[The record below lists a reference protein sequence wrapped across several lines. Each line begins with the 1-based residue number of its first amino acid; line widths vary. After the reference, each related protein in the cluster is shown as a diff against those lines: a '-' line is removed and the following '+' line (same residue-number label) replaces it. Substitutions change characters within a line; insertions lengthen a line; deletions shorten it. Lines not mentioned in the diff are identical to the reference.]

1 MLGSPQQDQV
11 GHAHEQVLQV
21 CSPKNGSAQLGPNCT
36 PGSGPCGQG
45 GAGPGLLVAPNHEG
59 NGQPKRPTGAS
70 NQLQGRDEATKRPS
84 TFSYAAAAAG
94 RGKGPSATTLECEQ
108 YRALAKKAR
117 SSPRVLSIKLQKPP
131 VEGQGRESPL
141 DQAQWGDIIFNAC
154 GIDPKDIKGIDFE
167 AGGQLNCE
175 VMLVDG
181 ANLDKYAGKSGSFMG
196 RAFNTAGPAEAEV
209 TISFKGI
216 ALSVPDL
223 EIIHLLKSY
232 GYKPS
237 ESGVQHSPVSVT
249 SSNPEVGC
257 KAEVSTTRS
266 IKAVPPTSRRLRSF
280 YWWAGMLESDP
291 PRRVTVDHKG
301 KGPRQCAHCLKGP
314 QDPFPCPFNGKSSA
328 CRKHNPAGRTSLAQ
342 YSKMLREQ
350 DGYSP
355 LKSLMLISS
364 PSAEEEVVEE
374 EEVDQVLRVLEEVTT
389 QLDQPG
395 SWVDEPRTFTPEKDR
410 EDLENQVLS
419 LTKKLAEAERS
430 AKEAKY
436 RSRKHQNQL
445 TQANKEAAESRH
457 GVRLTRDYC
466 VSRLREL
473 LPEEGNS
480 SWDSNTEC
488 LTSMLAATTKLSNF
502 TLSEEENLTI
512 IEGKSPWDE
521 LRRDVSSLPN
531 QAKALKRVEE
541 VIEGAQEK
549 IKSRML
555 FMTNN
560 RSRSVSRG
568 REPDPDDLAE
578 NSEAKSAKIQEPKP
592 ASPEQFEGTKPDDGT
607 RDPGVEKEPVMGPE
621 VQEGPKKMVPGDPG
635 DHPGPN
641 QNIGNWLSAQG
652 AKRQGSSLKIPLSRP
667 GRSGGKGDSKITKK
681 AQQ

>member
-1 MLGSPQQDQV
+1 M
-11 GHAHEQVLQV
+11 
-21 CSPKNGSAQLGPNCT
+21 
-36 PGSGPCGQG
+36 
-45 GAGPGLLVAPNHEG
+45 
-59 NGQPKRPTGAS
+59 
-70 NQLQGRDEATKRPS
+70 
-84 TFSYAAAAAG
+84 
-94 RGKGPSATTLECEQ
+94 
-108 YRALAKKAR
+108 
-117 SSPRVLSIKLQKPP
+117 
-131 VEGQGRESPL
+131 
-141 DQAQWGDIIFNAC
+141 
-154 GIDPKDIKGIDFE
+154 
-167 AGGQLNCE
+167 
-175 VMLVDG
+175 
-181 ANLDKYAGKSGSFMG
+181 
-196 RAFNTAGPAEAEV
+196 
-209 TISFKGI
+209 
-216 ALSVPDL
+216 
-223 EIIHLLKSY
+223 
-232 GYKPS
+232 
-237 ESGVQHSPVSVT
+237 
-249 SSNPEVGC
+249 
-257 KAEVSTTRS
+257 
-266 IKAVPPTSRRLRSF
+266 
-280 YWWAGMLESDP
+280 
-291 PRRVTVDHKG
+291 
-301 KGPRQCAHCLKGP
+301 
-314 QDPFPCPFNGKSSA
+314 
-328 CRKHNPAGRTSLAQ
+328 
-342 YSKMLREQ
+342 
-350 DGYSP
+350 
-355 LKSLMLISS
+355 
-364 PSAEEEVVEE
+364 EE

-430 AKEAKY
+430 ANEAKS
-436 RSRKHQNQL
+436 RSRKHQHQL
-445 TQANKEAAESRH
+445 SQANKEAAESRH

-555 FMTNN
+555 FMANN